1 MTAAAPYPHL
11 FAPLDLGFTTLR
23 NRVLM
28 GSMHTLLED
37 MPDGFR
43 KSAAFFAERARAD
56 VALMVTGGFA
66 PNDEGRLSE
75 GSSVFDRVEHVAD
88 HRLVTDAV
96 HAADGK
102 ILLQVL
108 HAGRYARHGAL
119 VAPSALRASINKLTP
134 RAMSEADIERTLDDY
149 ARCAALAREAGYDG
163 VEIMG
168 SEGYLLTQ
176 FLVPRTNQRDDAWGG
191 SLENRQRFAVEVV
204 RRTRARVGTD
214 FILMYRLSVLD
225 LVPDGADWAEIVS
238 TAKALEAAGVTLFN
252 TGVGWHEARVPT
264 IAHMVPRGAF
274 AFAAARL
281 RAELSVPLVVSNR
294 INNPAQAEDLLA
306 CGAADMVSMARPF
319 LADAQFVRK
328 ARDGR
333 ADEINTCIA
342 CNQACLDV
350 IFRDQLCGCMVNPR
364 ACRETEP
371 APAPVE
377 TPKRLAVVGGGPAGL
392 ACALAAA
399 ERGHRVSV
407 YEAADR
413 LGGQFNLAQAIPGKG
428 DYAETVR
435 YFSRRLELLGVPVHL
450 NRRVAAGELVA
461 AGFDAVVL
469 ATGVRPRRPAIAGLD
484 HPMVLDYAQLL
495 TGRRRVGSRVAIV
508 GGGGIGLDV
517 AEYLAHADP
526 LQDPARPDID
536 GFLAMWG
543 VDRQLRARGGLL
555 PQAQDVPAARTLYLC
570 QRSEGLPGRGVGMT
584 TVWAHRLT
592 LQKRGVEVLTGVEY
606 TRIDDAGLHLTVQGA
621 PRLLAVDNVVICAG
635 QEPQQELVAAL
646 HAAGVATHLIGGA
659 REAGELNAVRAIA
672 EGTRLAATL

>member
-1 MTAAAPYPHL
+1 MPAPYPHL
-11 FAPLDLGFTTLR
+11 LAPLDLGFTTLR

-56 VALMVTGGFA
+56 VALMVTGGFS
-66 PNDEGRLSE
+66 PNDEGRLSD
-75 GSSVFDRVEHVAD
+75 GSSVFNSADQVAD
-88 HRLVTDAV
+88 HRLITDAV

-102 ILLQVL
+102 ILLQIL

-119 VAPSALRASINKLTP
+119 VAPSPLRASINKLTP
-134 RAMSEADIERTLDDY
+134 REMTEADIERTLDDF

-176 FLVPRTNQRDDAWGG
+176 FLVPRTNQRGDAWGG
-191 SLENRQRFAVEVV
+191 SLENRQRFALEVV
-204 RRTRARVGTD
+204 RQTRRQVGSD
-214 FILMYRLSVLD
+214 FILMFRLSVLD
-225 LVPDGADWAEIVS
+225 LIPDGADWTEIVS
-238 TAKALEAAGVTLFN
+238 TAKALEQAGVTLFN

-274 AFAAARL
+274 TFAAARL
-281 RAELSVPLVVSNR
+281 RGELTVPLIASNR
-294 INNPAQAEDLLA
+294 INNPAQAEALLA
-306 CGAADMVSMARPF
+306 SGAADMVSLARPF

-328 ARDGR
+328 AREGR

-371 APAPVE
+371 APAPV
-377 TPKRLAVVGGGPAGL
+377 TRPQRLAVVGGGPAGL
-392 ACALAAA
+392 AFALTAA

-407 YEAADR
+407 YEAAGR
-413 LGGQFNLAQAIPGKG
+413 LGGQFNLASAIPGKG
-428 DYAETVR
+428 DYAETIR
-435 YFSRRLELLGVPVHL
+435 YFTRRLELLGVPVHL
-450 NRRVAAGELVA
+450 NHPVEASELVA
-461 AGFDAVVL
+461 AGCDAVIL
-469 ATGVRPRRPAIAGLD
+469 ATGVRPRRPAIPGIE
-484 HPMVLDYAQLL
+484 HPMVCDYVELL
-495 TGRRRVGSRVAIV
+495 SGRRTAGQRVAII

-517 AEYLAHADP
+517 AEYLAHAEP
-526 LQDPARPDID
+526 RQDPAQPDID
-536 GFLAMWG
+536 GFLAQWG
-543 VDRQLRARGGLL
+543 VDRELRARGGVL
-555 PQAQDVPAARTLYLC
+555 PQPADARAARTLYLC

-592 LQKRGVEVLTGVEY
+592 LQRRGVEVLSGVEY
-606 TRIDDAGLHLTVQGA
+606 TRIDNAGLHLSVQGEL
-621 PRLLAVDNVVICAG
+621 RLLAVDNVVVCAG

-646 HAAGVATHLIGGA
+646 RAAGIATHLIGGA

-672 EGTRLAATL
+672 EGTKLAAALG

>member
-1 MTAAAPYPHL
+1 MSAPYPRL

-43 KSAAFFAERARAD
+43 RSAAFFAERARAD

-75 GSSVFDRVEHVAD
+75 GSSVFDRAEQVAD

-96 HAADGK
+96 HAEGGK
-102 ILLQVL
+102 ILLQIL

-134 RAMSEADIERTLDDY
+134 RAMTEADIERTVDDY

-191 SLENRQRFAVEVV
+191 SLENRQRFALDVV
-204 RRTRARVGTD
+204 RRTRQRVGAD

-238 TAKALEAAGVTLFN
+238 TAKALEAAGVTLLN

-281 RAELSVPLVVSNR
+281 RGELAVPLVASNR
-294 INNPAQAEDLLA
+294 INNPDQAEDLLTS
-306 CGAADMVSMARPF
+306 GAADMVSLARPF

-328 ARDGR
+328 AREGR

-371 APAPVE
+371 APAPVVS
-377 TPKRLAVVGGGPAGL
+377 PKRVAVVGGGPAGL
-392 ACALAAA
+392 AFALAAA
-399 ERGHRVSV
+399 ERGHRVGV

-413 LGGQFNLAQAIPGKG
+413 LGGQFNLAKTIPGKG
-428 DYAETVR
+428 DYAETIR
-435 YFSRRLELLGVPVHL
+435 YFTRRLERLGVPVHL
-450 NRRVAAGELVA
+450 NHHADAAELVA
-461 AGFDAVVL
+461 GGFDAVIL
-469 ATGVRPRRPAIAGLD
+469 ATGVRPRRPAIAGID
-484 HPMVLDYAQLL
+484 HPMVIDYAELL
-495 TGRRRVGSRVAIV
+495 TGQRTAGQRVAII

-517 AEYLAHADP
+517 AEYLAHAEP
-526 LQDPARPDID
+526 HQDPARPDID

-555 PQAQDVPAARTLYLC
+555 PQPAEVPAARTLYLC

-584 TVWAHRLT
+584 TVWAHRLS
-592 LQKRGVEVLTGVEY
+592 LQKRGVELLTGARY
-606 TRIDDAGLHLTVQGA
+606 TRIDDAGLHLVVQGT

-635 QEPQQELVAAL
+635 QEPQQDLLAAL
-646 HAAGVATHLIGGA
+646 RAAGVGTHLIGGA

-672 EGTRLAATL
+672 EGTQLAATLA

>member
-1 MTAAAPYPHL
+1 MHALYPHL
-11 FAPLDLGFTTLR
+11 FAPLDLGFTTLK
-23 NRVLM
+23 NRILM

-75 GSSVFDRVEHVAD
+75 GSSVFNRADQVAD
-88 HRLVTDAV
+88 HRLITAAV
-96 HAADGK
+96 HAADSK
-102 ILLQVL
+102 ILLQIL
-108 HAGRYARHGAL
+108 HGGRYSRHGAL
-119 VAPSALRASINKLTP
+119 VAPSPLRAQINKLAP
-134 RAMSEADIERTLDDY
+134 RAMTEADIERTIEDF

-191 SLENRQRFAVEVV
+191 SLQNRQRFALEVV
-204 RRTRARVGTD
+204 RRTRERVGAD

-225 LVPDGADWAEIVS
+225 LIPDGADWAEIVS
-238 TAKALEAAGVTLFN
+238 TARALQAAGVTLFN

-274 AFAAARL
+274 TFAAARL
-281 RAELSVPLVVSNR
+281 RGELSVPLIASNR
-294 INNPAQAEDLLA
+294 INNPAQAEAVLA
-306 CGAADMVSMARPF
+306 RGEADMVSMARPF
-319 LADAQFVRK
+319 LADPQFVRK
-328 ARDGR
+328 AREGR

-371 APAPVE
+371 LPAPVH
-377 TPKRLAVVGGGPAGL
+377 TPQRLAVVGGGPAGL
-392 ACALAAA
+392 AFAAGA
-399 ERGHRVSV
+399 AQRGHRVTV
-407 YEAADR
+407 YEAAAQ
-413 LGGQFNLAQAIPGKG
+413 LGGQFNLARVIPGKG
-428 DYAETVR
+428 DYAETIR
-435 YFSRRLELLGVPVHL
+435 YYARQLELLGAAVRL
-450 NRRVAAGELVA
+450 NHRVDAQELIGAGY
-461 AGFDAVVL
+461 DAVVL
-469 ATGVRPRRPAIAGLD
+469 ASGVRPRRPDIAGID
-484 HPMVLDYAQLL
+484 HPMVLDYAELL
-495 TGRRRVGSRVAIV
+495 TGKRPVGQRVAVI

-526 LQDPARPDID
+526 RQDPARPDID
-536 GFLAMWG
+536 GFLQMWG
-543 VDRQLRARGGLL
+543 VDRQLGARGGLL
-555 PQAQDVPAARTLYLC
+555 PEPAAVPSARTLYLC
-570 QRSEGLPGRGVGMT
+570 QRSAGLPGRGVGMT

-592 LQKRGVEVLTGVEY
+592 LQKRGVQVLTGVEY
-606 TRIDDAGLHLTVQGA
+606 ARIDDAGLHLAVQGE

-635 QEPQQELVAAL
+635 QEPQQALFSELQ
-646 HAAGVATHLIGGA
+646 AAGMAAHPIGGA

-672 EGTRLAATL
+672 EGTQLAATLG

>member
-1 MTAAAPYPHL
+1 MHALYPHL
-11 FAPLDLGFTTLR
+11 FAPLDLGFTTLK
-23 NRVLM
+23 NRILM

-75 GSSVFDRVEHVAD
+75 GSSVFNRADQVAD
-88 HRLVTDAV
+88 HRLITAAV

-102 ILLQVL
+102 ILLQIL
-108 HAGRYARHGAL
+108 HGGRYSRHGAL
-119 VAPSALRASINKLTP
+119 VAPSPVRAQINKLAP
-134 RAMSEADIERTLDDY
+134 RAMTEADIERTIEDF

-191 SLENRQRFAVEVV
+191 SLHNRQRFALEVV
-204 RRTRARVGTD
+204 RRTRERVGAD

-225 LVPDGADWAEIVS
+225 LVPDGADWAEIVA
-238 TAKALEAAGVTLFN
+238 TARALQGAGVTLFN

-274 AFAAARL
+274 TFAAARL
-281 RAELSVPLVVSNR
+281 RGELSVPLIASNR
-294 INNPAQAEDLLA
+294 INNPAQAEAVLA
-306 CGAADMVSMARPF
+306 RGEADMVSMARPF
-319 LADAQFVRK
+319 LADPQFVRK
-328 ARDGR
+328 AREGR
-333 ADEINTCIA
+333 ADQINTCIA

-350 IFRDQLCGCMVNPR
+350 IFRDQLCSCMVNPR

-371 APAPVE
+371 LPAPVR
-377 TPKRLAVVGGGPAGL
+377 TPQRLAVVGGGPAGL
-392 ACALAAA
+392 AFAAGA
-399 ERGHRVSV
+399 AQRGHHVTV
-407 YEAADR
+407 YEAAAQ
-413 LGGQFNLAQAIPGKG
+413 LGGQFNLARVIPGKG
-428 DYAETVR
+428 DYAETIR
-435 YFSRRLELLGVPVHL
+435 YYARQLELLGAAVRL
-450 NRRVAAGELVA
+450 NHRVDAQELIGAGY
-461 AGFDAVVL
+461 DAVVL
-469 ATGVRPRRPAIAGLD
+469 ASGVRPRRPDIAGID
-484 HPMVLDYAQLL
+484 HPMVLDYAELL
-495 TGRRRVGSRVAIV
+495 TGKRPVGQRVAII

-526 LQDPARPDID
+526 RQDPARPDID
-536 GFLAMWG
+536 GFLQMWG
-543 VDRQLRARGGLL
+543 VDRQLGARGGLL
-555 PQAQDVPAARTLYLC
+555 PEPVAVPSARTLYLC

-592 LQKRGVEVLTGVEY
+592 LQKRGVQVLTGVEY
-606 TRIDDAGLHLTVQGA
+606 ARIDDAGLHLTVQGE

-635 QEPQQELVAAL
+635 QEPQQALFAAL
-646 HAAGVATHLIGGA
+646 QAAGMAAHLIGGA

-672 EGTRLAATL
+672 EGTQLAATLG

>member
-1 MTAAAPYPHL
+1 MSVPYPRL
-11 FAPLDLGFTTLR
+11 FAPLDLGFTTLK

-43 KSAAFFAERARAD
+43 RSAAFFAERARAD

-75 GSSVFDRVEHVAD
+75 GSSVLDRAAQVAD

-96 HAADGK
+96 HAEGGK
-102 ILLQVL
+102 ILLQIL
-108 HAGRYARHGAL
+108 HAGRYARHGGL

-134 RAMSEADIERTLDDY
+134 RAMTEADIERTVDDY

-176 FLVPRTNQRDDAWGG
+176 FLVPRTNQRDDGWGG
-191 SLENRQRFAVEVV
+191 SLENRQRFALDVV
-204 RRTRARVGTD
+204 RRTRQRVGTD

-238 TAKALEAAGVTLFN
+238 TAKALETAGVTLFN

-281 RAELSVPLVVSNR
+281 RGELAVPLVASNR

-306 CGAADMVSMARPF
+306 SGAADMVSLARPF

-328 ARDGR
+328 AREGR
-333 ADEINTCIA
+333 GDEINTCIA

-371 APAPVE
+371 PPAPVVS
-377 TPKRLAVVGGGPAGL
+377 PKRLAVVGGGPAGL

-413 LGGQFNLAQAIPGKG
+413 LGGQFNLAKTIPGKG
-428 DYAETVR
+428 DYAETIR
-435 YFSRRLELLGVPVHL
+435 YFTRRLERLGVPVHL
-450 NRRVAAGELVA
+450 NHHADAAELVA
-461 AGFDAVVL
+461 GGFDAVIL
-469 ATGVRPRRPAIAGLD
+469 ATGVRPRRPAIPGID
-484 HPMVLDYAQLL
+484 HPMVIDYAELL
-495 TGRRRVGSRVAIV
+495 TGVRTAGQRVAII

-517 AEYLAHADP
+517 AEYLAHAEP
-526 LQDPARPDID
+526 HQDPARPDID

-555 PQAQDVPAARTLYLC
+555 PQPAEVPAARTLTLC

-584 TVWAHRLT
+584 TVWAHRLS
-592 LQKRGVEVLTGVEY
+592 LQKRGVELLTGARY
-606 TRIDDAGLHLTVQGA
+606 TRIDDAGLHLTAQGT

-635 QEPQQELVAAL
+635 QEPQQNLLAAL
-646 HAAGVATHLIGGA
+646 RAAGVGTHLIGGA
-659 REAGELNAVRAIA
+659 RAAGELNAVRAIA
-672 EGTRLAATL
+672 EGTQLAATLA

>member
-1 MTAAAPYPHL
+1 MNSPYPHL
-11 FAPLDLGFTTLR
+11 FAPLDLGFTTLK
-23 NRVLM
+23 NRILM

-75 GSSVFDRVEHVAD
+75 GSSVFNRADQVAD
-88 HRLVTDAV
+88 HRLITAAV
-96 HAADGK
+96 HAADSK
-102 ILLQVL
+102 ILLQIL
-108 HAGRYARHGAL
+108 HGGRYSRHGAL
-119 VAPSALRASINKLTP
+119 VAPSPVRAQINKLAP
-134 RAMSEADIERTLDDY
+134 RAMTEADIERTIEDF

-191 SLENRQRFAVEVV
+191 SLHNRQRFALEVV
-204 RRTRARVGTD
+204 RRTRERVGAD

-225 LVPDGADWAEIVS
+225 LLPDGADWAEIVA
-238 TAKALEAAGVTLFN
+238 TARALQGAGVTLFN

-274 AFAAARL
+274 TFAAARL
-281 RAELSVPLVVSNR
+281 RGELSVPLIASNR
-294 INNPAQAEDLLA
+294 INNPAQAEAVLA
-306 CGAADMVSMARPF
+306 RGEADMVSMARPF
-319 LADAQFVRK
+319 LADPQFVRK
-328 ARDGR
+328 AREGR

-371 APAPVE
+371 LPAPVR
-377 TPKRLAVVGGGPAGL
+377 TPQRLAVVGGGPAGL
-392 ACALAAA
+392 AFATGAAQ
-399 ERGHRVSV
+399 RGHHVTV
-407 YEAADR
+407 YEAAAQ
-413 LGGQFNLAQAIPGKG
+413 LGGQFNLAKAVPGKG
-428 DYAETVR
+428 DYAETIR
-435 YFSRRLELLGVPVHL
+435 YYARQLELLGAAVRL
-450 NRRVAAGELVA
+450 NHRVAAQELIT
-461 AGFDAVVL
+461 AGYDAVVL
-469 ATGVRPRRPAIAGLD
+469 ASGVRARRPDIAGID
-484 HPMVLDYAQLL
+484 HPLVLDYAELL
-495 TGRRRVGSRVAIV
+495 TGQRPVGQRVAII

-517 AEYLAHADP
+517 AEYLAHAEP
-526 LQDPARPDID
+526 NQDPARPDID
-536 GFLAMWG
+536 AFLQMWG
-543 VDRQLRARGGLL
+543 VDRQLGARGGLL
-555 PQAQDVPAARTLYLC
+555 PEPVAVPSARTLYLC
-570 QRSEGLPGRGVGMT
+570 QRSDGLPGRGAGMT

-592 LQKRGVEVLTGVEY
+592 LQKRGVQVLTGVEY
-606 TRIDDAGLHLTVQGA
+606 ARIDDAGLHLLVQGE

-635 QEPQQELVAAL
+635 QEPQQALFAAL
-646 HAAGVATHLIGGA
+646 QAAGMAVHLIGGA

-672 EGTRLAATL
+672 EGTQLAATLG

>member
-1 MTAAAPYPHL
+1 MSTPYPRL

-66 PNDEGRLSE
+66 PNGEGRLSE
-75 GSSVFDRVEHVAD
+75 GSSVFDRVEQVAD

-96 HAADGK
+96 HGEGGK
-102 ILLQVL
+102 ILLQLL

-134 RAMSEADIERTLDDY
+134 RAMTGADIDRTVEDF
-149 ARCAALAREAGYDG
+149 ARCAVLAREAGYDG

-191 SLENRQRFAVEVV
+191 SLENRQRFALDVV
-204 RRTRARVGTD
+204 RRTRAQVGAD

-238 TAKALEAAGVTLFN
+238 TARALEAAGVTLFN

-281 RAELSVPLVVSNR
+281 RGELAVPLVASNR

-306 CGAADMVSMARPF
+306 SGAADMVSLARPF

-328 ARDGR
+328 AREGR

-371 APAPVE
+371 APAPVLS
-377 TPKRLAVVGGGPAGL
+377 PKHVAVVGGGPAGL

-399 ERGHRVSV
+399 ERGHRISV

-413 LGGQFNLAQAIPGKG
+413 LGGQFNLAKSIPGKG
-428 DYAETVR
+428 DYAETIR
-435 YFSRRLELLGVPVHL
+435 YFSRRLELLGVPVQL
-450 NRRVAAGELVA
+450 NRRVEAAELVA
-461 AGFDAVVL
+461 AGYDSVVL
-469 ATGVRPRRPAIAGLD
+469 ATGVRPRQPAIAGIN
-484 HPMVLDYAQLL
+484 HPMVMDYAELL
-495 TGRRRVGSRVAIV
+495 TGQRSAGQRVAII

-517 AEYLAHADP
+517 AEYLAHAEP
-526 LQDPARPDID
+526 RQDPARPDID

-543 VDRQLRARGGLL
+543 VDRQLRARGPLL
-555 PQAQDVPAARTLYLC
+555 QRAPEVSAARTLYLC

-584 TVWAHRLT
+584 TVWAHRLS
-592 LQKRGVEVLTGVEY
+592 LQKRGVEALTGARY
-606 TRIDDAGLHLTVQGA
+606 TRIDDAGLHLTVQGT

-635 QEPQQELVAAL
+635 QEPQQELADAL
-646 HAAGVATHLIGGA
+646 RAAGVSAHLIGGA

-672 EGTRLAATL
+672 EGTQLAATLD

>member
-1 MTAAAPYPHL
+1 MPAPYPHL
-11 FAPLDLGFTTLR
+11 LAPLDLGFTTLR

-56 VALMVTGGFA
+56 VALMVTGGFS
-66 PNDEGRLSE
+66 PNDEGRLSD
-75 GSSVFDRVEHVAD
+75 GSSVFNSADQVAD
-88 HRLVTDAV
+88 HRLITDAV

-102 ILLQVL
+102 ILLQIL

-119 VAPSALRASINKLTP
+119 VAPSPLRASIN
-134 RAMSEADIERTLDDY
+134 IERTLDDF

-176 FLVPRTNQRDDAWGG
+176 FLVPRTNQRGDAWGG
-191 SLENRQRFAVEVV
+191 SLENRQRFALEVV
-204 RRTRARVGTD
+204 RQTRRQVGSD
-214 FILMYRLSVLD
+214 FILMFRLSVLD
-225 LVPDGADWAEIVS
+225 LIPDGADWTEIVS
-238 TAKALEAAGVTLFN
+238 TAKALEQAGVTLFN

-274 AFAAARL
+274 TFAAARL
-281 RAELSVPLVVSNR
+281 RGELTVPLIASNR
-294 INNPAQAEDLLA
+294 INNPAQAEALLA
-306 CGAADMVSMARPF
+306 SGAADMVSLARPF

-328 ARDGR
+328 AREGR

-371 APAPVE
+371 APAPV
-377 TPKRLAVVGGGPAGL
+377 TRPQRLAVVGGGPAGL
-392 ACALAAA
+392 AFALTAA

-407 YEAADR
+407 YEAAGR
-413 LGGQFNLAQAIPGKG
+413 LGGQFNLASAIPGKG
-428 DYAETVR
+428 DYAETIR
-435 YFSRRLELLGVPVHL
+435 YFTRRLELLGVPVHL
-450 NRRVAAGELVA
+450 NHPVEASELVA
-461 AGFDAVVL
+461 AGCDAVIL
-469 ATGVRPRRPAIAGLD
+469 ATGVRPRRPAIPGIE
-484 HPMVLDYAQLL
+484 HPMVCDYVELL
-495 TGRRRVGSRVAIV
+495 SGRRTAGQRVAII

-517 AEYLAHADP
+517 AEYLAHAEP
-526 LQDPARPDID
+526 RQDPAQPDID
-536 GFLAMWG
+536 GFLAQWG
-543 VDRQLRARGGLL
+543 VDRELRARGGVL
-555 PQAQDVPAARTLYLC
+555 PQPADARAARTLYLC

-592 LQKRGVEVLTGVEY
+592 LQRRGVEVLSGVEY
-606 TRIDDAGLHLTVQGA
+606 TRIDNAGLHLSVQGEL
-621 PRLLAVDNVVICAG
+621 RLLAVDNVVVCAG

-646 HAAGVATHLIGGA
+646 RAAGIATHLIGGA

-672 EGTRLAATL
+672 EGTKLAAALG

>member
-1 MTAAAPYPHL
+1 MHAQYPHL

-75 GSSVFDRVEHVAD
+75 GSSVFDRTGQVAD
-88 HRLVTDAV
+88 HRLITAAV
-96 HAADGK
+96 HDADSK
-102 ILLQVL
+102 ILLQIL
-108 HAGRYARHGAL
+108 HGGRYSRHGAL
-119 VAPSALRASINKLTP
+119 VAPSPLRAPINKLTP
-134 RAMSEADIERTLDDY
+134 RAMSEADIERTLDDF

-191 SLENRQRFAVEVV
+191 SLHNRQRFALEVV
-204 RRTRARVGTD
+204 RRTRARVGAD

-225 LVPDGADWAEIVS
+225 LIPDGADWAEIVA
-238 TAKALEAAGVTLFN
+238 TAQALQAAGVTLFN

-274 AFAAARL
+274 TFAAARL
-281 RAELSVPLVVSNR
+281 RGELSVPLIASNR
-294 INNPAQAEDLLA
+294 INNPAQAEALLA
-306 CGAADMVSMARPF
+306 RGAADMVSMARPF
-319 LADAQFVRK
+319 LADPQFVRK
-328 ARDGR
+328 AREGR

-371 APAPVE
+371 LPAPV
-377 TPKRLAVVGGGPAGL
+377 TRPRRLAVIGGGPAGL
-392 ACALAAA
+392 AFATSAA
-399 ERGHRVSV
+399 ERGHRVDL
-407 YEAADR
+407 YEAGAA
-413 LGGQFNLAQAIPGKG
+413 LGGQFRLAKAIPGKG
-428 DYAETVR
+428 DYAETIR
-435 YFSRRLELLGVPVHL
+435 YFTRRLERLGVPVHL
-450 NRRVAAGELVA
+450 NHAVMAPELASAGY
-461 AGFDAVVL
+461 DAVIV
-469 ATGVRPRRPAIAGLD
+469 ATGVRPRRPAIPGID
-484 HPMVLDYAQLL
+484 HPMVLDYVELL
-495 TGRRRVGSRVAIV
+495 TGRRSAGQRVAII

-526 LQDPARPDID
+526 RQDPARPDID
-536 GFLAMWG
+536 GFLARWG
-543 VDRQLRARGGLL
+543 VDRELRGRGGVL
-555 PQAQDVPAARTLYLC
+555 PQASDVPAARTLHLC

-592 LQKRGVEVLTGVEY
+592 LQQRGVEVLCGVEY
-606 TRIDDAGLHLTVQGA
+606 TRIDDAGLHLLVQGQ

-635 QEPQQELVAAL
+635 QEPQQELASALRAAQI
-646 HAAGVATHLIGGA
+646 ATHLIGGA

-672 EGTRLAATL
+672 EGTQLAATLG